1 MSSLYRT
8 QESDSTK
15 NNSNQ
20 MEHSRRCKRACNL
33 ACKYMQLDDSETA
46 TADIGGDMQYTA
58 EKRMPATGST
68 PMPGKTRKCRS
79 ATKYRL
85 KQTDVGFIATRPPS
99 QDIGGD
105 MQYTAEKRMP
115 ATGSTPMPGKTRKC
129 RSATKYRLKRGME
142 LCDAHV
148 AQLDPADPRNGHEAV
163 QAELGEQMS
172 GSLRRAL
179 LLRILDQKV
188 GGDTLELLRC
198 CSCRSGS
205 GSGIGAARSTC
216 SACLVSGLH
225 RHLRSTLEHIEP

>member
-46 TADIGGDMQYTA
+46 TA
-58 EKRMPATGST
+58 
-68 PMPGKTRKCRS
+68 
-79 ATKYRL
+79 
-85 KQTDVGFIATRPPS
+85 
-99 QDIGGD
+99 DIGGD